1 MFFVSSRAWDKEKKF
16 HHTEPQRLYGER
28 GLLWSSYDTRPAY
41 CLGSAMSIV
50 AQWQSIGNPKVWGS
64 IPQGDSEFFLCP
76 TLVIRRK
83 ASLSIPLSRSKFTIS
98 LNLFTC
104 ILANYQS
111 DFRKATAEYWFNSLY
126 RECFFCISIQFTA
139 VNETHTKKNDR
150 IF

>member
-1 MFFVSSRAWDKEKKF
+1 MFFVSSRAWDKEKKS
-16 HHTEPQRLYGER
+16 HYTEPQRLHGER
-28 GLLWSSYDTRPAY
+28 GLLRSSYDTRPAY

-50 AQWQSIGNPKVWGS
+50 AQWQSIGTRKSEGLRF
-64 IPQGDSEFFLCP
+64 DSSRGLRIFF
-76 TLVIRRK
+76 VSHARDK
-83 ASLSIPLSRSKFTIS
+83 KKSVSFYSLIALKIYH
-98 LNLFTC
+98 LILC